1 MFRTYFPTTY
11 RNLFAD
17 KMFSAINIGGL
28 ALGLSACML
37 IGRYFVY
44 LASGGFHP
52 KAPACPASELT
63 IMVGYLGLYEMY
75 DGEKN
80 VQKLPRHGG

>member
-1 MFRTYFPTTY
+1 M
-11 RNLFAD
+11 
-17 KMFSAINIGGL
+17 KIV
-28 ALGLSACML
+28 
-37 IGRYFVY
+37 FV
-44 LASGGFHP
+44 LLNTP

-80 VQKLPRHGG
+80 VQKLPLHGG